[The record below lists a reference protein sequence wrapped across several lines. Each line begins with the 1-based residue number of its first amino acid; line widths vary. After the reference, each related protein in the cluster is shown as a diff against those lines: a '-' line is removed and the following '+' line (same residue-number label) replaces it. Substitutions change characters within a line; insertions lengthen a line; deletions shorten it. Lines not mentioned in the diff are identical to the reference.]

1 MILLSPTSCLR
12 QPRPQSHAASL
23 NQRAAYHTV
32 RNDVKLADVDLVVF
46 SSCMVIDEAQCSLRA
61 RGGFSDAARILV
73 LTLICCDCSPWL
85 LAPTVDAARSPG
97 A

>member
-12 QPRPQSHAASL
+12 QPRPRPQSHAASL

-46 SSCMVIDEAQCSLRA
+46 SCH
-61 RGGFSDAARILV
+61 
-73 LTLICCDCSPWL
+73 
-85 LAPTVDAARSPG
+85 
-97 A
+97 

>member
-46 SSCMVIDEAQCSLRA
+46 SCVVIDEAQCSLRA
-61 RGGFSDAARILV
+61 RGGFSDAALDRRRWNSAAS
-73 LTLICCDCSPWL
+73 TQDSREL
-85 LAPTVDAARSPG
+85 LRAAC
-97 A
+97 